1 MVRTVGALLLM
12 LASGVAL
19 ASPAVP
25 TRLPGIGSPVA
36 EGNAREVLRRYCQ
49 PIENWN
55 LMAWQMCVDSGL
67 LVNRAIRDYHQR
79 GCASRAAP
87 GCAELQ
93 QLYAGNYRLWDGS
106 VDNVG
111 RAQRMGGGSR
121 NKAAAARTSPQL
133 ATRRC
138 DQTAAAAEAAVA
150 ALDARANA
158 FDEAAAVSDDVD
170 ALLNAIE
177 RVSSEQ
183 LALESLWPAV
193 PRGCTASIARIA
205 DRYQAVKRDYGRLLG
220 GAAELLRQRLQAERQ
235 EAGCLASQQLTLAA
249 SSRQQRELQ
258 QERWLLLASWLR
270 GHPLP
275 WRWPALQPALSGP
288 NGACEQTALA
298 APVAAALAQL
308 QEAQQ
313 LGQQDQQLSRMLLA
327 GNAHYPQRLQSRR
340 WGLAASI
347 AVIGLLVALA
357 ALWRYRRS

>member
-1 MVRTVGALLLM
+1 MVRMVGVLLLM
-12 LASGVAL
+12 LASAVAL

-121 NKAAAARTSPQL
+121 SKGTAARTSPQL

-138 DQTAAAAEAAVA
+138 EQSAAAAEAAVA
-150 ALDARANA
+150 ALEARAKA
-158 FDEAAAVSDDVD
+158 FDETAVSDDVEM
-170 ALLNAIE
+170 LLNAID
-177 RVSSEQ
+177 RVSGEQ
-183 LALESLWPAV
+183 QALESLWPAV

-205 DRYQAVKRDYGRLLG
+205 DRYQAVKRDYGWMLG
-220 GAAELLRQRLQAERQ
+220 SAAELLRQRLQVERQ
-235 EAGCLASQQLTLAA
+235 KASCLASQQRMLAV
-249 SSRQQRELQ
+249 SRRLERELQ
-258 QERWLLLASWLR
+258 WDRHMLMASWRR

-275 WRWPALQPALSGP
+275 WRWPEIQPSPGRP
-288 NGACEQTALA
+288 KGACEQTALA
-298 APVAAALAQL
+298 APVAEALAQL

-313 LGQQDQQLSRMLLA
+313 LGQREQQLSRMLLA

-340 WGLAASI
+340 WGLVASI

-357 ALWRYRRS
+357 ALWRYRRN